1 MVKIVE
7 KDRVI
12 QVVDVWKAYDD
23 LEVLKGISFELA
35 EKEVKVIFGPS
46 GSGKSTLLRCINML
60 NPPDKGQVF
69 LRNQEIT
76 KSGVNLNEIR
86 SRIGMVF
93 QHFDLFAHLKA
104 VDNISLGLRR
114 VKGMSKEEARD
125 KALKA
130 LERVKMVDWADHY
143 PAQLSGGQ
151 QQRVGIAR
159 ALAMEPDV
167 ILFDEPTSALDPEL
181 IGEVLRVMLDIAQA
195 GTTMIV
201 VTHEMG
207 FARAVAS
214 EMIFIDHG
222 VVVERGTPKHFV
234 ESPESD
240 RVKHFLNQIE
250 VLYGRHE
257 DLLKSNSQEEI
268 K

>member
-1 MVKIVE
+1 MSEPVL
-7 KDRVI
+7 R
-12 QVVDVWKAYDD
+12 VVDVWKSYED

-60 NPPDKGQVF
+60 NPPDKGEVYLHGQSF
-69 LRNQEIT
+69 MEPGI
-76 KSGVNLNEIR
+76 NLNAMR
-86 SRIGMVF
+86 AKIGMVF
-93 QHFDLFAHLKA
+93 QHFNLFTHLKA
-104 VDNISLGLRR
+104 LDNVSIGLRR
-114 VKGMSKEEARD
+114 VKGLSKVTAREKAFEA
-125 KALKA
+125 LNS
-130 LERVKMVDWADHY
+130 VKMAEWADHY

-181 IGEVLRVMLDIAQA
+181 IGEVLQVMLDIAKA

-201 VTHEMG
+201 VTHELG

-214 EMIFIDHG
+214 EMIFIGEG
-222 VVVERGTPKHFV
+222 VILETGTPQHFFT
-234 ESPESD
+234 SPKSE
-240 RVKHFLNQIE
+240 RAKTFLNQLDI
-250 VLYGRHE
+250 LYGGH
-257 DLLKSNSQEEI
+257 DKLLKISDKEED